1 MLRYEEK
8 ELVKELRNFL
18 DETSYDIINQKLRKE
33 QYFFDPLPA
42 YEQVKPAVQSLDEK
56 YRCVMELLLL
66 GDVVKEERLTNSW
79 GSRIVEVMEQL
90 GIVIPHKE
98 YIQTDGYILV
108 SYLDR
113 FVFVG
118 TPFRNPNCRIK
129 DPAVYIGIDTF
140 RLTDNILTRPAG
152 KILDLCTGSGI
163 QAIFGSMAASNGIGV
178 ELNKQALPVTKFNV
192 VLNDFEDKLEIRNGS
207 LYEPVENEK
216 FDRIYTN
223 PPFIAIPDEI
233 DYPVAGAGGTDGLDI
248 VKDIFKGFHSHLND
262 GGYGIMIGEALGD
275 EKKPFLIDTIR
286 EILGDSFETT
296 VVLDLKIT
304 IGVQLNRCINVT
316 KAMGKENGKSA
327 EELFERYIKVYEEM
341 NVTSVYSF
349 YVKAKKVEKGI
360 GKLNVIDFTRKWN
373 KFSIPKK
380 PETPYQIVPLNQFH
394 GLVVDGK
401 IEVSVND
408 TILEF
413 IGYIDGEHS
422 LEEIFDMVAKKDPQ
436 KFSYKNKIE
445 FIEDVTQVCGLL
457 EEHKLLTH

>member
-1 MLRYEEK
+1 M
-8 ELVKELRNFL
+8 
-18 DETSYDIINQKLRKE
+18 
-33 QYFFDPLPA
+33 
-42 YEQVKPAVQSLDEK
+42 
-56 YRCVMELLLL
+56 
-66 GDVVKEERLTNSW
+66 
-79 GSRIVEVMEQL
+79 
-90 GIVIPHKE
+90 
-98 YIQTDGYILV
+98 
-108 SYLDR
+108 
-113 FVFVG
+113 
-118 TPFRNPNCRIK
+118 
-129 DPAVYIGIDTF
+129 
-140 RLTDNILTRPAG
+140 
-152 KILDLCTGSGI
+152 
-163 QAIFGSMAASNGIGV
+163 
-178 ELNKQALPVTKFNV
+178 
-192 VLNDFEDKLEIRNGS
+192 
-207 LYEPVENEK
+207 
-216 FDRIYTN
+216 
-223 PPFIAIPDEI
+223 
-233 DYPVAGAGGTDGLDI
+233 
-248 VKDIFKGFHSHLND
+248 
-262 GGYGIMIGEALGD
+262 
-275 EKKPFLIDTIR
+275 
-286 EILGDSFETT
+286 

>member
-1 MLRYEEK
+1 MKIEDIMSKDLIIG
-8 ELVKELRNFL
+8 ELNQKVSEIAELMKK
-18 DETSYDIINQKLRKE
+18 YDIG
-33 QYFFDPLPA
+33 F
-42 YEQVKPAVQSLDEK
+42 
-56 YRCVMELLLL
+56 
-66 GDVVKEERLTNSW
+66 
-79 GSRIVEVMEQL
+79 
-90 GIVIPHKE
+90 IPIAQNKH
-98 YIQTDGYILV
+98 I
-108 SYLDR
+108 
-113 FVFVG
+113 
-118 TPFRNPNCRIK
+118 
-129 DPAVYIGIDTF
+129 
-140 RLTDNILTRPAG
+140 
-152 KILDLCTGSGI
+152 
-163 QAIFGSMAASNGIGV
+163 IGV
-178 ELNKQALPVTKFNV
+178 VTDRDIICNTFSGELDNEAKIERYMTNNV
-192 VLNDFEDKLEIRNGS
+192 IS
-207 LYEPVENEK
+207 
-216 FDRIYTN
+216 
-223 PPFIAIPDEI
+223 I
-233 DYPVAGAGGTDGLDI
+233 DV
-248 VKDIFKGFHSHLND
+248 N
-262 GGYGIMIGEALGD
+262 
-275 EKKPFLIDTIR
+275 DTI
-286 EILGDSFETT
+286 ENAL
-296 VVLDLKIT
+296 
-304 IGVQLNRCINVT
+304 